1 MSARR
6 RAPKRLVLRVD
17 RVGAYPHV
25 EWKHW
30 LECKHFELRKR
41 KAPAERIGCTACLN
55 RQTDEVEVV
64 PDLDRMRLEYEA
76 QVMKA
81 FTQHPIFEKVGLK
94 FTDTVVEVEDVD
106 GQAQVK
112 SIRIGMTVPKDLGEF
127 LLEQARLESE

>member
-55 RQTDEVEVV
+55 RTEDEVEVV
-64 PDLDRMRLEYEA
+64 PDLERVRLEYEA
-76 QVMKA
+76 QVLKT
-81 FTQHPIFEKVGLK
+81 FGNQPVFQKVGIE
-94 FTDTVVEVEDVD
+94 FGDVVVDVEDVN

-112 SIRIGMTVPKDLGEF
+112 SIRMSLTVPKDFGEF
-127 LLEQARLESE
+127 LDVASE